1 MFPDIPDF
9 DSPNEGDIHK
19 AYDYFNEERIRRK
32 HQLWNISDPDPQN
45 IRGTGR
51 EPGFQNNARFS
62 QPSFR
67 SQFFNCGEGLRTV
80 GVGETVI
87 LAKKTVASQHS
98 GVLRGFSQFFGNCDN
113 MDGVVNSITWG
124 LRINGLPV
132 HDFVD
137 FVGEFSALSNPHS
150 VYFPFY
156 GGSTLG
162 TSSVTIG
169 GSDPIPR
176 DLPTV
181 TFQATNYYKTAV
193 VLQGRLLG
201 YTFPLAEREDEFGAI

>member
-1 MFPDIPDF
+1 MLADDIPPED
-9 DSPNEGDIHK
+9 DIF
-19 AYDYFNEERIRRK
+19 ANYDYFHQERIRRK
-32 HQLWNISDPDPQN
+32 HELWNITDPDPQN

-67 SQFFNCGEGLRTV
+67 SQFFNVGEGLTV
-80 GVGETVI
+80 VAPGETKI
-87 LAKKTVASQHS
+87 LAKKTVPSQH
-98 GVLRGFSQFFGNCDN
+98 GGMLRGFSQYFGNCDN
-113 MDGVVNSITWG
+113 RDGVINSITWG
-124 LRINGLPV
+124 IRINGYPPQE
-132 HDFVD
+132 FMD

-150 VYFPFY
+150 IYFPLY
-156 GGSTLG
+156 GASTLG
-162 TSSVTIG
+162 TTSVSVG
-169 GSDPIPR
+169 GFIDGEA

-181 TFQATNYYKTAV
+181 TFQATNNYHTAV